1 VLKPEAMVIVLSSH
15 ASTFLRPPELRE
27 TIRAVIDKSRAF
39 DDLLQEIASLTGS
52 ASAASEEV
60 APPLE
65 VIEQLTQR
73 EREVLEC
80 MGRGDSNKA
89 IATKLGLSVRT
100 VESHRRNI
108 AAKLGCSG
116 ARLIRSATLLLERSS
131 G

>member
-1 VLKPEAMVIVLSSH
+1 
-15 ASTFLRPPELRE
+15 
-27 TIRAVIDKSRAF
+27 
-39 DDLLQEIASLTGS
+39 
-52 ASAASEEV
+52 
-60 APPLE
+60 